1 MRGKSESLG
10 SLPDMGSES
19 GPLYATCYDSR
30 HVARFPH
37 PLTLL
42 TACIFAAAICSYVLP
57 AGEYERRED
66 PITGRKVVVAGTY
79 HRVEPRHVGPFDAL
93 VAIPKGLADAASV
106 VFFVFLVGGA
116 FTVVDETGA
125 LRQGVG
131 WLVRRLQDREV
142 LVIPIVSLAFAL
154 GGALENMSEE
164 IIALV
169 PVLLL
174 VTRRLGFDALTA
186 VAISIGAAAVGAA
199 FSPINPFQVQIA
211 QKLAGLP
218 LLSGAA
224 FRIAVMAVALAGW
237 IWGTWR
243 HAVRTRISDR
253 PDERDDSASGA
264 MHLDAPRAIVLA
276 LVLIAFAVFVYG
288 VMRLGWDFDQ
298 MAALFFAMGLLSGIV
313 GGLGVGGTA
322 RGFVAG
328 FTSMAYAAMLIG
340 FARAI
345 FVVLD
350 QGRIIDTL
358 VNALVTP
365 LQNLPVALSALGM
378 MVVQAAVHAPVP
390 SVSGQAVLTMP
401 VLVPMSDL
409 IGLSRQVVV
418 LAYQFGAGLTE
429 LVTPTNGA
437 LMAVTAA
444 AGVKYGDWLEF
455 AVPLFGALLGLGAVA
470 IVVAIAV
477 GL

>member
-1 MRGKSESLG
+1 
-10 SLPDMGSES
+10 MGR
-19 GPLYATCYDSR
+19 A
-30 HVARFPH
+30 HFPH

-42 TACIFAAAICSYVLP
+42 TGCILAAAIGSYVLP
-57 AGEYERRED
+57 AGQYDRRED
-66 PITGRKVVVAGTY
+66 PVTGRQVVVPGTY
-79 HRVEPRHVGPFDAL
+79 HHVDQQRVGPFAAF
-93 VAIPKGLADAASV
+93 VAIPKGLTEAASV
-106 VFFVFLVGGA
+106 VFLVFLVGGA

-125 LRQGVG
+125 LRQAVG
-131 WLVRRLQDREV
+131 WLVRRLQNREA
-142 LVIPIVSLAFAL
+142 LMIPIVSLTFAM

-186 VAISIGAAAVGAA
+186 VAISVGAAAVGAS

-218 LLSGAA
+218 LLSGWGFRVCVLAA
-224 FRIAVMAVALAGW
+224 ALAGW

-243 HAVRTRISDR
+243 HAMRTRVV
-253 PDERDDSASGA
+253 PDEPDEAVAGVGA
-264 MHLDAPRAIVLA
+264 LDARRAIVLV
-276 LVLIAFAVFVYG
+276 LVTITFVVFIYG

-298 MAALFFAMGLLSGIV
+298 MSALFFAMGLVAGLI
-313 GGLGVGGTA
+313 GGLGAGGTA
-322 RGFVAG
+322 RAFVTG

-350 QGRIIDTL
+350 QGRIIDTI

-365 LQNLPVALSALGM
+365 LQSLPVALSALGM
-378 MVVQAAVHAPVP
+378 LLVQAAVHGPVP

-418 LAYQFGAGLTE
+418 LAYQYGAGLTE

-455 AVPLFGALLGLGAVA
+455 VVPLFAALLGLGALA
-470 IVVAIAV
+470 IVVAIAI
-477 GL
+477 GI

>member
-1 MRGKSESLG
+1 MQASRRVLG
-10 SLPDMGSES
+10 F
-19 GPLYATCYDSR
+19 AR
-30 HVARFPH
+30 VARAGFPH

-42 TACIFAAAICSYVLP
+42 TACIFAAAISSYLLP
-57 AGEYERRED
+57 AGEYERRAD
-66 PITGRKVVVAGTY
+66 PGTGRNVVVAGTY
-79 HRVEPRHVGPFDAL
+79 HHVEPRHVGAFEAL
-93 VAIPKGLADAASV
+93 VCIPRGLADAASV

-131 WLVRRLQDREV
+131 WLVRRLANREA

-174 VTRRLGFDALTA
+174 VTRRLGFDAMTA
-186 VAISIGAAAVGAA
+186 VAISIGAAGVGAA

-218 LLSGAA
+218 LLSGSA
-224 FRIAVMAVALAGW
+224 FRIAVMAIALAGW

-243 HAVRTRISDR
+243 HARRTRVVPQETDAPS
-253 PDERDDSASGA
+253 SGA
-264 MHLDAPRAIVLA
+264 AVSGAASHDTGLGARGGIVLA
-276 LVLIAFAVFVYG
+276 LVLVAFAVFVFG

-298 MAALFFAMGLLSGIV
+298 MAALFFAMGLLSGLV

-322 RGFVAG
+322 RGFVTG

-345 FVVLD
+345 FVVLNE
-350 QGRIIDTL
+350 GRIIDTL
-358 VNALVTP
+358 VDALVTP
-365 LQNLPVALSALGM
+365 LQHLPVALSALGM

-418 LAYQFGAGLTE
+418 LAYQYGAGLME
-429 LVTPTNGA
+429 LITPTNGA

-455 AVPLFGALLGLGAVA
+455 AVPLFAALLALGGVA
-470 IVVAIAV
+470 IVVAIAI

>member
-1 MRGKSESLG
+1 MLRC
-10 SLPDMGSES
+10 
-19 GPLYATCYDSR
+19 A
-30 HVARFPH
+30 HVARASFPH

-42 TACIFAAAICSYVLP
+42 TACIFAAAICSYILP
-57 AGEYERRED
+57 AGAYDRRED
-66 PITGRKVVVAGTY
+66 PVTGRQVVVAGTY
-79 HRVEPRHVGPFDAL
+79 HRVEPRPVGPFEAL

-125 LRQGVG
+125 LRQGVT
-131 WLVRRLQDREV
+131 WLVRRLANREA
-142 LVIPIVSLAFAL
+142 LVIPIVSLTFAL
-154 GGALENMSEE
+154 GGALENLSEE

-174 VTRRLGFDALTA
+174 VTRRLGFDAMTA
-186 VAISIGAAAVGAA
+186 VAISIGAAGVGAA

-218 LLSGAA
+218 LLSGAG
-224 FRIAVMAVALAGW
+224 FRIAILAVALAGW

-243 HAVRTRISDR
+243 HARRTRIAPEEAPTR
-253 PDERDDSASGA
+253 AADEAR
-264 MHLDAPRAIVLA
+264 LDLRRGVVLTLVLA
-276 LVLIAFAVFVYG
+276 AFAVFVFG

-298 MAALFFAMGLLSGIV
+298 MAALFFAMGLLSGMI

-345 FVVLD
+345 FVVLN

-365 LQNLPVALSALGM
+365 LQNLPIALSALGM
-378 MVVQAAVHAPVP
+378 MAVQAAVHAPVP

-418 LAYQFGAGLTE
+418 LAFQYGAGLTE
-429 LVTPTNGA
+429 LITPTNGA

-455 AVPLFGALLGLGAVA
+455 AVPLFAGLLGLGAVA
-470 IVVAIAV
+470 IVIAIAL

>member
-1 MRGKSESLG
+1 M
-10 SLPDMGSES
+10 
-19 GPLYATCYDSR
+19 
-30 HVARFPH
+30 ARAQFPH

-42 TACIFAAAICSYVLP
+42 TGCILASAICSYLLP
-57 AGEYERRED
+57 AGQYDRRED
-66 PITGRKVVVAGTY
+66 PVTGRQVVVAGTY
-79 HRVEPRHVGPFDAL
+79 HHVEQRPVGPFEAL
-93 VAIPKGLADAASV
+93 VAIPKGLSDAASV
-106 VFFVFLVGGA
+106 VFLVFLVGGA

-125 LRQGVG
+125 LRQAVG
-131 WLVRRLQDREV
+131 WLVRRLQDREA
-142 LVIPIVSLAFAL
+142 LVIPIVSLTFAL

-186 VAISIGAAAVGAA
+186 VAISVGAAAVGAS

-218 LLSGAA
+218 LLSGAV
-224 FRIAVMAVALAGW
+224 FRVSVLAVALAVW

-243 HAVRTRISDR
+243 HAVRTRVI
-253 PDERDDSASGA
+253 PDETGGASEEA
-264 MHLDAPRAIVLA
+264 ETVALDTRRAIVLL
-276 LVLIAFAVFVYG
+276 LVMVTFAVFVYG

-298 MAALFFAMGLLSGIV
+298 MSALFFAMGLLAGLI
-313 GGLGVGGTA
+313 GGLGAGGTA
-322 RGFVAG
+322 RGFVTG

-350 QGRIIDTL
+350 QGRIIDTV
-358 VNALVTP
+358 VNTLVTP
-365 LQNLPVALSALGM
+365 LQYLPVTLSALGM
-378 MVVQAAVHAPVP
+378 LLVQAALHGPVP

-418 LAYQFGAGLTE
+418 LAYQYGAGLTE
-429 LVTPTNGA
+429 FITPTNGT

-455 AVPLFGALLGLGAVA
+455 AVPLFAALLGLGALA
-470 IVVAIAV
+470 IVVAIAIGV
-477 GL
+477 

>member
-1 MRGKSESLG
+1 MLRC
-10 SLPDMGSES
+10 
-19 GPLYATCYDSR
+19 AR
-30 HVARFPH
+30 VARAAFPH

-42 TACIFAAAICSYVLP
+42 TACILGGAIASYILP
-57 AGEYERRED
+57 AGQYDRRDD
-66 PITGRKVVVAGTY
+66 PATGRKVVVAGTY
-79 HRVEPRHVGPFDAL
+79 HRVERSPVGPFDAL
-93 VAIPKGLADAASV
+93 VAIPKGLGEAGSV
-106 VFFVFLVGGA
+106 IFLVFLVGGA

-125 LRQGVG
+125 LRHGVG
-131 WLVRRLQDREV
+131 WLVRRLQNRET
-142 LVIPIVSLAFAL
+142 LVIPIVSLAFAT

-174 VTRRLGFDALTA
+174 VTRRLGFDAVTA
-186 VAISIGAAAVGAA
+186 VAISIGAAGVGAA

-211 QKLAGLP
+211 QKLAGIP
-218 LLSGAA
+218 LLSGSI
-224 FRIAVMAVALAGW
+224 FRLCVLAVALAGW

-243 HAVRTRISDR
+243 HAVRTRTASER
-253 PDERDDSASGA
+253 ADEGSTAVVRFDLR
-264 MHLDAPRAIVLA
+264 HAIVLL
-276 LVLIAFAVFVYG
+276 LVLLTFAVFIYG
-288 VMRLGWDFDQ
+288 IMSLGWDFDQ
-298 MAALFFAMGLLSGIV
+298 MSALFFAMGVAAGLI
-313 GGLGVGGTA
+313 GGLGPAGTA
-322 RGFVAG
+322 QSFVTG

-350 QGRIIDTL
+350 QGRIIDTI
-358 VNALVTP
+358 VNALVAP
-365 LQNLPVALSALGM
+365 LQSLPVALSALGM
-378 MVVQAAVHAPVP
+378 LLVQVAVHGPVP

-418 LAYQFGAGLTE
+418 LAYQYGAGLAE
-429 LVTPTNGA
+429 LLTPTNGA

-455 AVPLFGALLGLGAVA
+455 AVPLFAALLALGGLA
-470 IVVAIAV
+470 IVVAIAIGV
-477 GL
+477 

>member
-1 MRGKSESLG
+1 
-10 SLPDMGSES
+10 
-19 GPLYATCYDSR
+19 
-30 HVARFPH
+30 
-37 PLTLL
+37 
-42 TACIFAAAICSYVLP
+42 
-57 AGEYERRED
+57 
-66 PITGRKVVVAGTY
+66 
-79 HRVEPRHVGPFDAL
+79 
-93 VAIPKGLADAASV
+93 
-106 VFFVFLVGGA
+106 
-116 FTVVDETGA
+116 
-125 LRQGVG
+125 
-131 WLVRRLQDREV
+131 
-142 LVIPIVSLAFAL
+142 
-154 GGALENMSEE
+154 MSEE

-218 LLSGAA
+218 LLSGSM
-224 FRIAVMAVALAGW
+224 FRLAVLAVAVGGW

-243 HAVRTRISDR
+243 HALRTRVVAEDSDDQR
-253 PDERDDSASGA
+253 LTEVTLATRGT
-264 MHLDAPRAIVLA
+264 IVLL
-276 LVLIAFAVFVYG
+276 LVLATFVVFVYG
-288 VMRLGWDFDQ
+288 IMQLGWDFDQ
-298 MAALFFAMGLLSGIV
+298 MSALFFAMGVLAGLI
-313 GGLGVGGTA
+313 GGLGAAGTA
-322 RGFVAG
+322 EAFVTG

-350 QGRIIDTL
+350 EGHIIDTI

-365 LQNLPVALSALGM
+365 LQSLPVVLSALGM
-378 MVVQAAVHAPVP
+378 LVVQVAVHGPVP

-418 LAYQFGAGLTE
+418 LAYQYGAGLTE
-429 LVTPTNGA
+429 LLTPTNGA

-444 AGVKYGDWLEF
+444 AGVKYSDWLKF
-455 AVPLFGALLGLGAVA
+455 AIPLFAALLALSAVA
-470 IVVAIAV
+470 LVVAIAIRI
-477 GL
+477 